1 MRGWSTRFG
10 GELIHHDEGADL
22 TLHSIMHSGRQSFV
36 MGPKHDHLER
46 VRAGVSII
54 VDEDQIFRDC
64 SVLIPNKNDEVRV
77 ISINYDSSIFIIYI
91 IQLILIS
98 VYSPTIF
105 SLE

>member
-1 MRGWSTRFG
+1 
-10 GELIHHDEGADL
+10 
-22 TLHSIMHSGRQSFV
+22 MHSGRQSFV

-77 ISINYDSSIFIIYI
+77 ISINYDSSIFSIYR

-98 VYSPTIF
+98 VISQLFLACENYPLVSTW
-105 SLE
+105 